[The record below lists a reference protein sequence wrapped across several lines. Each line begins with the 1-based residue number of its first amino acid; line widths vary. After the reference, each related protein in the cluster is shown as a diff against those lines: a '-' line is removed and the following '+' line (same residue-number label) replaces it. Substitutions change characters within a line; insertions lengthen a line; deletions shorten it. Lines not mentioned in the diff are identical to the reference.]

1 MKNRLLRLIF
11 TLLSASAIQAQ
22 SVINVTDI
30 SGWPD
35 SVAIGSS
42 SSFSVSVTYV
52 SGIQQNFIA
61 ENLRIKYL
69 TDKMVE
75 NDIEAENF
83 APPEDVFFTLGN
95 SFDIFVQDFTF
106 DSTNFRQG
114 GNIVVIWPSYGGG
127 TTSDSLIAS
136 IDGIL
141 PDSVNGVEKLLG
153 VDLRTVWLNDR
164 INWPALEKIDISEGV
179 VLNSTGKLIHV
190 INKEIAISPKQIEP
204 GIHYF
209 MFRSS
214 NGKIVVFKE
223 FIK

>member
-22 SVINVTDI
+22 SVINITDI
-30 SGWPD
+30 LGWPD
-35 SVAIGSS
+35 SVEIDSS
-42 SSFSVSVTYV
+42 YSFSVSVTYV
-52 SGIQQNFIA
+52 SGSQQNFIA
-61 ENLRIKYL
+61 QNLRIKYL

-75 NDIEAENF
+75 NDIDAESF
-83 APPEDVFFTLGN
+83 APPEDVSFTLGN
-95 SFDIFVQDFTF
+95 SFDILVQDFTF

-114 GNIVVIWPSYGGG
+114 GNIVVIWPSYIGG
-127 TTSDSLIAS
+127 TTSDSLTTS
-136 IDGIL
+136 VDVIL
-141 PDSVNGVEKLLG
+141 PESVNGVEKLLG

-164 INWPALEKIDISEGV
+164 INWPALEKIGISEGV

-190 INKEIAISPKQIEP
+190 LNKEIAISPKHIEP

-209 MFRSS
+209 MFKCS